1 MFIIPTIFFGKL
13 ILNSVVWMV
22 FRFFEHHPTIFDYR
36 VGLMASDVKIVE
48 IFFWPSGVLFQESI
62 DIKICT

>member
-1 MFIIPTIFFGKL
+1 MYKIAFVYVYYTYYFFGKL

-48 IFFWPSGVLFQESI
+48 IFFWPSGVLF
-62 DIKICT
+62 